1 MLMSNTVSAAV
12 SAGFATARAVMEDY
26 ATQYME
32 TYAQE
37 LELAKYGV
45 VAATLATAYAGTVVA
60 AYCTGELLGLPRGW
74 VGRGALLAVSP
85 AALSL
90 YATVGAVYAAAGTIL
105 GFKTVHRKL
114 KQQVYKLLPE
124 YVSPV
129 QEQRI
134 FAVVKRGQLMFEPLG
149 GGAAEGP
156 VDLPGLDAEVAASF
170 EYEGTIFF
178 AWTSGR
184 LSAPLLNCHPPS
196 RSSLWRMMDWSAQ
209 AVFAHNGRTFLIKDG
224 LVWHDMFEGG
234 DLKGPEQWPLVDN
247 SVQGAYMEAGRFYVL
262 KGGRAYHEKI
272 GGGNIAGPET
282 WPLLDDSVQDAFVAG
297 GRFFVVKNGQ
307 LWHEKLGGGD
317 IVGPETRGYLDWA
330 VTACWE
336 QDGRAYFVRGGK
348 VEHFALPFLTETPE
362 AETLDQL
369 TAGWHSHTLANKRKG
384 DAGKS
389 KAGPAKLLKTLP
401 HDPTCV
407 KLGDIQAMWTL
418 RDRLYMVSGGKVY
431 HQPIG
436 GGAQSGPESWDI
448 IDDTVQAAYVAD
460 ERLYVIKG
468 GKVFHAAASQ
478 AATAG
483 VEIVGPEAWPLV
495 DGEVQ
500 AALVTT
506 DAKLGI
512 ARYVTDVGKPLY
524 VLNEMETGQLLA
536 DIVLEQ
542 TRSVE
547 LAHQVAAK
555 AASGHLTGT
564 MLATCT
570 MLDLMQDYGLNAPT
584 AKTVSGKV
592 REYKKTGV
600 PDAILKKK

>member
-1 MLMSNTVSAAV
+1 
-12 SAGFATARAVMEDY
+12 
-26 ATQYME
+26 
-32 TYAQE
+32 
-37 LELAKYGV
+37 
-45 VAATLATAYAGTVVA
+45 VAA
-60 AYCTGELLGLPRGW
+60 LP
-74 VGRGALLAVSP
+74 L
-85 AALSL
+85 
-90 YATVGAVYAAAGTIL
+90 T
-105 GFKTVHRKL
+105 HRADS
-114 KQQVYKLLPE
+114 LLP
-124 YVSPV
+124 P
-129 QEQRI
+129 
-134 FAVVKRGQLMFEPLG
+134 
-149 GGAAEGP
+149 
-156 VDLPGLDAEVAASF
+156 LPG
-170 EYEGTIFF
+170 
-178 AWTSGR
+178 
-184 LSAPLLNCHPPS
+184 
-196 RSSLWRMMDWSAQ
+196 RSPQ
-209 AVFAHNGRTFLIKDG
+209 
-224 LVWHDMFEGG
+224 
-234 DLKGPEQWPLVDN
+234 
-247 SVQGAYMEAGRFYVL
+247 
-262 KGGRAYHEKI
+262 GGRAYHEKI

-478 AATAG
+478 AAAAG
-483 VEIVGPEAWPLV
+483 AEIVGPEAWPLV

-512 ARYVTDVGKPLY
+512 ARYVTVRRSRGPTPPPDDSVTLPLPTCLPAATTHFIEKHHHGFGSPPATKDTLY
-524 VLNEMETGQLLA
+524 V
-536 DIVLEQ
+536 
-542 TRSVE
+542 
-547 LAHQVAAK
+547 
-555 AASGHLTGT
+555 
-564 MLATCT
+564 
-570 MLDLMQDYGLNAPT
+570 
-584 AKTVSGKV
+584 
-592 REYKKTGV
+592 
-600 PDAILKKK
+600 